1 MRRVIASLGDDAPS
15 ASAKRAECAKGDRL
29 VVHVDVL
36 GLEDSTVVLGL
47 PCAVPYWRA
56 NSSMNFISVP
66 ELPDFSVTPGNISR
80 TIPPG

>member
-36 GLEDSTVVLGL
+36 GLEDSYRYRVSRFAWDKKWDRELGHA
-47 PCAVPYWRA
+47 P
-56 NSSMNFISVP
+56 
-66 ELPDFSVTPGNISR
+66 
-80 TIPPG
+80 

>member
-36 GLEDSTVVLGL
+36 GLEDTTIVLGL
-47 PCAVPYWRA
+47 PCAVLVGSETTFRSRLVV
-56 NSSMNFISVP
+56 NTSV
-66 ELPDFSVTPGNISR
+66 DQRVCGQIY
-80 TIPPG
+80 